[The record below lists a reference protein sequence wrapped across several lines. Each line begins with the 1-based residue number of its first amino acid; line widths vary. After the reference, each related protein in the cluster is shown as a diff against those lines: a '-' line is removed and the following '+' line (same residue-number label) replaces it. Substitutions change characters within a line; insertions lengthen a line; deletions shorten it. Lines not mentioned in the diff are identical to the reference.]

1 MGYLM
6 SNRTLTLMMG
16 AVAFLILI
24 VGIVF
29 VIAVVGGGGGGS
41 NDTAASSGTP
51 KVSSGVSGDICL
63 GNTLVTFGEDPA
75 SVLDPIQ
82 VRDVGTAEYVME
94 IFGGLVTLD
103 LSLKVQP
110 DVAASWKVS
119 ADGKA
124 YTFTLRDNVVFQN
137 NRKVT
142 AQDVK
147 YSLER
152 AADPA
157 NNSPTA
163 TLYLGNVAG
172 VLDRYNGKATDVS
185 GVKVIDDKTVEIDLL
200 QPSDYFLAELTQPVA
215 FVVDHEQIDKDPRN
229 WTQHP
234 NGTGPF
240 KLSQFTPADKVVLT
254 RNDRYHL
261 GAAKLDSV
269 VFELGGGSLL
279 TRYQNNELH
288 IGAVPAIDL
297 EAVKNG
303 SSPLSAD
310 YKPQPLMDT
319 SYIAFNTKQAP
330 FDDPLV
336 RQAFAMSIDRDR
348 INTVLLYGTQ
358 RVATSI
364 LPPEMPGHSDTVN
377 GYSFDPVKAKQLL
390 AQSKYAGKMPHVT
403 LTYAGAGGDAP
414 EILQAIQAGWQDAL
428 GITVDLQASEYS
440 AYLRDLRKGTYQ
452 MFDAGWAADYPDPE
466 DFLDKL
472 FASDSLQNEQG
483 YLNPQVD
490 ALLKQARTETDRTK
504 RFTLYSQAEQQIL
517 NDAAIIP
524 TFWPIDHTLV
534 KSCVQN
540 WPSVAMTVPKYRYIS
555 IDASKGK

>member
-1 MGYLM
+1 M
-6 SNRTLTLMMG
+6 SNRTLTLLMG
-16 AVAFLILI
+16 FVAFLILI
-24 VGIVF
+24 VGVVF

-41 NDTAASSGTP
+41 NTTASTAP
-51 KVSSGVSGDICL
+51 KTSSSGVTGDICQ

-82 VRDVGTAEYVME
+82 VRDVGTAEYIVE

-103 LSLKVQP
+103 LNLQVQP
-110 DVAASWKVS
+110 DIAASWKVS
-119 ADGKA
+119 PDGKA

-152 AADPA
+152 AADPI
-157 NNSPTA
+157 NNSPTV
-163 TLYLGNVAG
+163 TLYLGNIVG
-172 VLDRYNGKATDVS
+172 VLDRYNGKAKDVS
-185 GVKVIDDKTVEIDLL
+185 GVKVIDDKTVEIDLI
-200 QPSDYFLAELTQPVA
+200 QPSDYFLAEMTQPVA
-215 FVVDHEQIDKDPRN
+215 FVVDQQQIQKDPKN

-254 RNDRYHL
+254 RNDSYHL

-288 IGAVPAIDL
+288 IGEVPAIDL

-303 SSPLSAD
+303 TSPLSPD
-310 YKPQPLMDT
+310 YKPQPQMALD
-319 SYIAFNTKQAP
+319 YIAFNTKQAP

-336 RQAFAMSIDRDR
+336 RQAFAMSIDRDK

-358 RVATSI
+358 RVATNI
-364 LPPEMPGHSDTVN
+364 LPPEMPGHSATVN
-377 GYSFDPVKAKQLL
+377 GYSYDPVKAKQLL
-390 AQSKYAGKMPHVT
+390 SQSKYANNMPHVV

-414 EILQAIQAGWQDAL
+414 DILTAIQSGWQDAL

-504 RFTLYSQAEQQIL
+504 RFTEYSQAEQMIL

-524 TFWPIDHTLV
+524 TFWPIDHALV
-534 KSCVQN
+534 KPCVQN
-540 WPSVAMTVPKYRYIS
+540 WPSVSMTVPKYRFIS
-555 IDASKGK
+555 IDASKEK

>member
-1 MGYLM
+1 MGF
-6 SNRTLTLMMG
+6 
-16 AVAFLILI
+16 VAFLILI

-29 VIAVVGGGGGGS
+29 VIAVVGGGGGS
-41 NDTAASSGTP
+41 SSTAASTSP
-51 KVSSGVSGDICL
+51 KTSSSGVTGDICQ

-82 VRDVGTAEYVME
+82 VRDVGTAEYVIE

-103 LSLKVQP
+103 LNLKVQP
-110 DVAASWKVS
+110 DIAASWKVS
-119 ADGKA
+119 PDGKA

-157 NNSPTA
+157 NNSPTV
-163 TLYLGNVAG
+163 TLYLGNIVG
-172 VLDRYNGKATDVS
+172 VLDRYNGKAKDVS

-288 IGAVPAIDL
+288 IGAVPPIDL
-297 EAVKNG
+297 EAVKAG
-303 SSPLSAD
+303 TSSLSAD

-319 SYIAFNTKQAP
+319 SYIAFNTRQAP

-336 RQAFAMSIDRDR
+336 REAFAMSIDRDR

-364 LPPEMPGHSDTVN
+364 LPPEMPGHNDQVA
-377 GYSFDPVKAKQLL
+377 GYGYDPAKAKQLL
-390 AQSKYAGKMPHVT
+390 AQSKYAGKMPHIT

-414 EILQAIQAGWQDAL
+414 EILQAIQSGWQDAL

-472 FASDSLQNEQG
+472 FASDSQQNEQG
-483 YLNPQVD
+483 YNNPAVD

-504 RFTLYSQAEQQIL
+504 RFSLYSQAEQKIL
-517 NDAAIIP
+517 DDAAIIP

-540 WPSVAMTVPKYRYIS
+540 WPSVAMPVPKYRYIS
-555 IDASKGK
+555 IDASKEK

>member
-1 MGYLM
+1 M

-16 AVAFLILI
+16 VVAFLILV

-29 VIAVVGGGGGGS
+29 VIAVVGGGGGGGSS
-41 NDTAASSGTP
+41 NTASAP
-51 KVSSGVSGDICL
+51 KTSSGVTGDICQ

-75 SVLDPIQ
+75 SILDPIQ
-82 VRDVGTAEYVME
+82 VRDVGTSEYVVE

-103 LSLKVQP
+103 LNLTVQP
-110 DVAASWKVS
+110 DIAASWKVS
-119 ADGKA
+119 PDGKA

-157 NNSPTA
+157 NNSPTV
-163 TLYLGNVAG
+163 TLYLGNIVG
-172 VLDRYNGKATDVS
+172 LLDRYNGKAKDVS
-185 GVKVIDDKTVEIDLL
+185 GVKVIDDKTVEIDLV
-200 QPSDYFLAELTQPVA
+200 QPSDYFLAELTQPVG
-215 FVVDHEQIDKDPRN
+215 FVVDQQQISQDLRN

-240 KLSQFTPADKVVLT
+240 KLSQFTPADKIVLT
-254 RNDRYHL
+254 RNDHYHL
-261 GAAKLDSV
+261 GVAKLDSV

-303 SSPLSAD
+303 TSPLSAD
-310 YKPQPLMDT
+310 YKPQPEMSL

-336 RQAFAMSIDRDR
+336 RQAFAMSIDRDK
-348 INTVLLYGTQ
+348 INTVLLYDTQ

-364 LPPEMPGHSDTVN
+364 LPPEMPGHNDQVT
-377 GYSFDPVKAKQLL
+377 GYSYDPAKAKQLL
-390 AQSKYAGKMPHVT
+390 AQSKYAGKMPHIV

-472 FASDSLQNEQG
+472 FASDSQQNEQG
-483 YLNPQVD
+483 YVNPAVD
-490 ALLKQARTETDRTK
+490 ALLKQARIETDRTK
-504 RFTLYSQAEQQIL
+504 RFALYSQAEQQIL

-524 TFWPIDHTLV
+524 TFWPIDHMLV

-540 WPSVAMTVPKYRYIS
+540 WPSVSMTVPKYRYIS
-555 IDASKGK
+555 IDASKEK